1 MTETHWENIPL
12 YEPGDKAMLTD
23 AYNRGMQLIDMRLHH
38 LSNEIELLRQR
49 VENLERPK

>member
-1 MTETHWENIPL
+1 MTETYWENLPL

-23 AYNRGMQLIDMRLHH
+23 AYNRAMRRIDIRLHH

-49 VENLERPK
+49 VENLERAK